1 MRTNE
6 FGKLVPAVTGEE
18 LTSSIPQ
25 INEFAHIT
33 TSQFSNIPSS
43 QMSPDLM
50 LSLRLAIMNAIDQ
63 SEIDGIVVVHGT
75 DTMEETAFFL
85 DASLSNQQLQN
96 KPVILTGAM
105 RSNDQL
111 SADGMANL
119 LAAILVAADI
129 ESAGRGVMLVMNDE
143 IHSARYVRKMDT
155 SSLQTFASPQST
167 ALGKICHTH
176 AGHHIGFNQ
185 TARRLIPIVNVSR
198 ETTQLARVD
207 IVMMYAGADDTLIQ
221 ASLKSGCEAII
232 IQAVGAS
239 SVNLDMYDG
248 IGKAIH
254 AGKHVIISSRSPIG
268 LCAPVYGYKGGG
280 QTLAELGA
288 HFSCDLPAHK
298 ARLLA
303 QLCLSTQT
311 DLAETFSQLT
321 IIK

>member
-6 FGKLVPAVTGEE
+6 LGKLVPAVTGDE

-25 INEFAHIT
+25 INEIAEIT

-43 QMSPDLM
+43 QMSPELM
-50 LSLRLAIMNAIDQ
+50 LALRLAIMDTIEQ

-85 DASLSNQQLQN
+85 DASLSNLQLNN

-119 LAAILVAADI
+119 LGAILVAVDTD
-129 ESAGRGVMLVMNDE
+129 SASRGVMIVMNDE

-155 SSLQTFASPQST
+155 SSLQTFESPQFT

-176 AGHHIGFNQ
+176 AGHHLDYHHAAI
-185 TARRLIPIVNVSR
+185 RLSPLVNVPR
-198 ETTQLARVD
+198 ETIQLDRVD
-207 IVMMYAGADDTLIQ
+207 IVMMFSGADDALIH
-221 ASLKSGCEAII
+221 ASISSGAKGII

-239 SVNLDMYDG
+239 SVNLEMYRG
-248 IGKAIH
+248 IEQAINTDVQV
-254 AGKHVIISSRSPIG
+254 VIASRSPIG

-288 HFSCDLPAHK
+288 HFANDLPAHK

-303 QLCLSTQT
+303 QLCISTKT
-311 DLAETFSQLT
+311 NLAATFAQLT
-321 IIK
+321 KQ